1 MKAEILCVG
10 TELLLGDIVNT
21 NAAYI
26 AKELAN
32 IGIDVY
38 YQSVIGDN
46 DNRLKEGL
54 ALAFSRADIVVMTG
68 GLGPTYD
75 DLTKETVAEY
85 FHRNMKLDAA
95 SLESIEGFF
104 KRLGRPMTENNKKQA
119 MMPEGATIFPN
130 ANGTAPGLAVS
141 ENGKT
146 AILLPG
152 PPAEMQ
158 PMFQSAVLPY
168 LMGFSDKVLVSHN
181 VRIFGMGESRVEEVL
196 HELMKNSTNP
206 TIAPYAKMGEVTLR
220 ITAAADTKEACEKL
234 IGPAIEKIKKAVGK
248 YIYGIDVPDLQTA
261 AVEKLLEHNVTIATA
276 ESCTGGLISER
287 ITQIPGASRIFGCG
301 VCSYANE
308 IKHRVLGVSEETL
321 QKYGAVSEQTARE
334 MASGIRR
341 LAGSD
346 IGVSTTGIAGPGGG
360 TKEKPVGL
368 VYVGIDSDDLTTVLK
383 LNINYHKADERN
395 YIRHM
400 TAQNV
405 FRLVLK
411 ALEGKENQNG

>member
-10 TELLLGDIVNT
+10 TELLLGDIINT

-38 YQSVIGDN
+38 YQSVVGDN
-46 DNRLKEGL
+46 NDRLKESL

-85 FHRNMKLDAA
+85 FHREMVMDKESLKGITAFFDKL
-95 SLESIEGFF
+95 
-104 KRLGRPMTENNKKQA
+104 KRPMTQNNKKQA
-119 MMPEGATIFPN
+119 MMPVGAKIFPN
-130 ANGTAPGLAVS
+130 ENGTAPGLAVS
-141 ENGKT
+141 EDGKI

-152 PPAEMQ
+152 PPQEMR
-158 PMFQSAVLPY
+158 PMFQNAVIPY

-181 VRIFGMGESRVEEVL
+181 IRVFGLGESRVEDML
-196 HELMKNSTNP
+196 YDLMKNSANP
-206 TIAPYAKMGEVTLR
+206 TVAPYAKQGEVTLR
-220 ITAAADTKEACEKL
+220 VTAAADTKESCEKL
-234 IGPAIEKIKKAVGK
+234 IAPVIQEIKEILGTH
-248 YIYGIDVPDLQTA
+248 IYGIDVSNLQTA
-261 AVEKLLEHNVTIATA
+261 VVNKLIEKKITIATA

-287 ITQIPGASRIFGCG
+287 ITQVPGSSEVFGCG
-301 VCSYANE
+301 VCAYANE
-308 IKHRVLGVSEETL
+308 IKQRVLGVSEDTL
-321 QKYGAVSEQTARE
+321 AQFGAVSEQTAME
-334 MASGIRR
+334 MAKGVRK
-341 LAGSD
+341 LAGAD

-360 TKEKPVGL
+360 TLEKPVGL
-368 VYVGIDSDDLTTVLK
+368 VYVGIDSENYKSVVKLELK
-383 LNINYHKADERN
+383 YHKADERE

-405 FRLVLK
+405 FQLVLSV
-411 ALEGKENQNG
+411 LEKEN